1 MSWDASGIGHENGP
15 DARDGGRCFLPPEA
29 AAALKTL
36 QSDSPPL
43 EWSKIEAQL
52 RKQIA
57 PERLAELEIDPE
69 SFAAASLGQVHLARR
84 KSDGARIALK
94 IQYPGVDGAID
105 GDLKTLRSLLAVFKI
120 FPSRWAT
127 YDPMFEEV
135 RAMLHQEV
143 DYVRELKNTEEFS
156 ALLKGDDRYV
166 VPKVYPEYS
175 SRRVLATEFQD
186 GVRLDGPE
194 VKALSQERRDR
205 IAELILEL
213 YMREVFEFRQVQTD
227 PHFGNYRV
235 RFAPDG
241 RNDQLVLLDFGAVR
255 KLRRLLLLIT
265 PTSRSRSSNGT
276 SWSRARPR
284 SGWGTSGFDSATSSE
299 NSSR

>member
-1 MSWDASGIGHENGP
+1 M
-15 DARDGGRCFLPPEA
+15 
-29 AAALKTL
+29 
-36 QSDSPPL
+36 
-43 EWSKIEAQL
+43 
-52 RKQIA
+52 
-57 PERLAELEIDPE
+57 
-69 SFAAASLGQVHLARR
+69 
-84 KSDGARIALK
+84 
-94 IQYPGVDGAID
+94 
-105 GDLKTLRSLLAVFKI
+105 
-120 FPSRWAT
+120 
-127 YDPMFEEV
+127 
-135 RAMLHQEV
+135 
-143 DYVRELKNTEEFS
+143 
-156 ALLKGDDRYV
+156 

-255 KLRRLLLLIT
+255 KLPKTFVADYADLALAIIQRDELESCAAAIWVGYLRIRLRDLVREFVKVSYLLLEPVAPLDPSSA
-265 PTSRSRSSNGT
+265 PTEWMTEKGLYRWAESDLPKRVAQAAPGIAIQFKLRGAARVDLPRPEDGDF
-276 SWSRARPR
+276 SWFRRCPAVPDARKIVLAAL
-284 SGWGTSGFDSATSSE
+284 TKSA
-299 NSSR
+299 